1 MTSFKF
7 FGKHSFCLL
16 LLALPLSCLL
26 ADEAQLQQPGVSK
39 EIFTVITGK
48 QHPFLQQGNF
58 ANRAD
63 DLDALYKRVNYQP
76 LWLGNSNSAKQTADA
91 LDLMAAADT
100 HGLIKGNYDVD
111 TLRQKYHAALDL
123 SPSAYRELALYDTA
137 VSIALL
143 RYLHDMHYG
152 RINPQGINFNLQLR
166 EKKVIDLPALIK
178 DSITLNT
185 ISELP
190 LLVEPKLH
198 QYQKLKAALVNYKLL
213 AGKSSPFQFNL
224 KGKLRPGEKHPQL
237 AELRQ
242 FLTTLGDM
250 SATTDAAINNPETAL
265 VKSPKTVHV
274 AKPVATVKSV
284 TYSPD
289 LVEGIQKF
297 QLRHGL
303 GADGTI
309 GPTTVSAINEPLAK
323 RISQIEM
330 AMERLRWLPEINV
343 NRSIIVNIPAFQL
356 WAIDEYNDKAAKIS
370 NMRVVVGKALKNQ
383 TPVLMA
389 NMSYIEFM
397 PYWNVPKNILKDE
410 VIPKLS
416 RNPAFLSRQNMEVV
430 SNHGKPV
437 PLNAA
442 AIENLRKGVY
452 RVRQRPGV
460 RNSLGKVKFI
470 FPNKDDVYLHDTPS
484 NSLFNRSRRDFSHG
498 CVRVENPLQLAEF
511 ALKNQG
517 NWTTEAI
524 KKAMNS
530 ASTRHVQLQQP
541 IPVLFFYTTAF
552 VDENNNLAFYPDIYG
567 HDSVLMQALQKTG
580 DLSDQAIFVSTTA
593 ETPNSTA
600 AALPINAPVTPPNPE
615 INPKN

>member
-1 MTSFKF
+1 MTPFKF
-7 FGKHSFCLL
+7 FTKHCFSLL
-16 LLALPLSCLL
+16 LLILPVSCLL
-26 ADEAQLQQPGVSK
+26 ADELQLQQPGVSK
-39 EIFTVITGK
+39 EIFAVIAGK
-48 QHPFLQQGNF
+48 QHTYLQQSNF

-63 DLDALYKRVNYQP
+63 DLDALYKRVNYQS

-123 SPSAYRELALYDTA
+123 SPSDYRELALYDTA

-152 RINPQGINFNLQLR
+152 RINPQGINYNLQLR

-178 DSITLNT
+178 DSVALNT
-185 ISELP
+185 VSQLP
-190 LLVEPKLH
+190 ILVEPKLH
-198 QYQKLKAALVNYKLL
+198 QYQKLKTALANYKLL
-213 AGKSSPFQFNL
+213 AGKSPSFQFNL
-224 KGKLRPGEKHPQL
+224 KGKLRPGEKHPQI

-242 FLTTLGDM
+242 FLTALGDIT
-250 SATTDAAINNPETAL
+250 ATPSTEIHNPETAL
-265 VKSPKTVHV
+265 IKSPKTVHT
-274 AKPVATVKSV
+274 AKSGAVGNSS

-289 LVEGIQKF
+289 VVEGIQKY

-303 GADGTI
+303 GADGAI
-309 GPTTVSAINEPLAK
+309 GPTTVAAINEPLTK
-323 RISQIEM
+323 RINQIEM

-356 WAIDEYNDKAAKIS
+356 WAIDEFNDKAANIT

-383 TPVLMA
+383 TPVLMG

-437 PLNAA
+437 PLSAT
-442 AIENLRKGVY
+442 AIENLRKGAY

-498 CVRVENPLQLAEF
+498 CVRVENPLRLAEF
-511 ALKNQG
+511 ALKNQD
-517 NWTTEAI
+517 NWTTDAI

-552 VDENNNLAFYPDIYG
+552 VDQNNNLAFYPDIYG
-567 HDSVLMQALQKTG
+567 HDTVLMQALQKTG
-580 DLSDQAIFVSTTA
+580 DLPDQAIFVSTSA
-593 ETPNSTA
+593 ETPSSTETT
-600 AALPINAPVTPPNPE
+600 LPINSPVTPNTV
-615 INPKN
+615 NNSQN